1 MYIKLSYTVLSS
13 PTTSKNLRS
22 DVIIFLNI
30 LPRELNKLNDTEEIV
45 IDTQWTFYLPNNGDL
60 VLNVA
65 ERLTSSGLDCGR
77 LFPLRCNSSLSDEES
92 EELLEES
99 DDEDVELVE
108 LVDDWV
114 TCLFIFFSA
123 FSFPLNFPIM

>member
-30 LPRELNKLNDTEEIV
+30 LPRELNKLNDTEEIL
-45 IDTQWTFYLPNNGDL
+45 IDSQWTFYLPNNGDL

-65 ERLTSSGLDCGR
+65 ERLTSSDLDCGR

-108 LVDDWV
+108 LVDDWAI
-114 TCLFIFFSA
+114 CLFIFFSA